1 MWKLNKSIVKDMLPV
16 QPVHFPLEP
25 WWAVGVVNLTVEEYR
40 KLTEDEMVV
49 ISEKGN
55 KGEVNLVAELD
66 IDVVRALYRRGLIY
80 LDVPVYPD
88 DHFQGV

>member
-16 QPVHFPLEP
+16 HPVNFPLEP

>member
-1 MWKLNKSIVKDMLPV
+1 
-16 QPVHFPLEP
+16 
-25 WWAVGVVNLTVEEYR
+25 
-40 KLTEDEMVV
+40 MVV

>member
-16 QPVHFPLEP
+16 QPVIFPLEP

>member
-1 MWKLNKSIVKDMLPV
+1 ML
-16 QPVHFPLEP
+16 Q
-25 WWAVGVVNLTVEEYR
+25 